1 MNSKHHIDLFRTL
14 IHQIKNDEAYKQF
27 EDSVIGKFRENDY
40 RRLPYE
46 QFEDP
51 RFPGLRSLSDLNS
64 KRVKSNVLYKYVS
77 KDALVHILA
86 PNGGIRFCE
95 PTQWND
101 KYESIFYRSEKYLSD
116 DLKPKMV
123 YASCFTTKR
132 ENEAAWKAYLSS
144 DGKELNQILSFRLEI
159 NRTKMIDELIKQFRG
174 YGLYEAPVA
183 YLHKKQ
189 VRSSLDPMKPHIKGF
204 PQGTFEKGGV
214 SEEKDYISL
223 LSVKR
228 DYFSYE
234 EETRYFI
241 VAGNG
246 ATSVQAD
253 YKYLLN
259 PLSFINKITVVRP
272 YGKLCLEPCDKLSF
286 ELTREELDSLAAELG
301 VKPSLMESYNPY
313 KF

>member
-1 MNSKHHIDLFRTL
+1 MSYVSQIGKL
-14 IHQIKNDEAYKQF
+14 IRKLKDGEEYTKF
-27 EDSVIGKFRENDY
+27 KESVIRQFKENDY
-40 RRLPYE
+40 RRLPYYVSE
-46 QFEDP
+46 ESN
-51 RFPGLRSLSDLNS
+51 FPGLKILSDKKHTKDKIS
-64 KRVKSNVLYKYVS
+64 FLYKYVS
-77 KDALVHILA
+77 EKVIRCIFSS
-86 PNGGIRFCE
+86 NGGIRFCE

-116 DLKPKMV
+116 DLKPNMV

-159 NRTKMIDELIKQFRG
+159 NRTKMNDELIKQFRG

-246 ATSVQAD
+246 ETSVQDD

-272 YGKLCLEPCDKLSF
+272 YGELCLDPCDKLSF